1 MADYL
6 NPAAWLLALL
16 QTTLFVAAA
25 PLFTAWVKRVKC
37 RLQNRRA
44 PSLLQPYRDIRKLF
58 AKRVLLAETASPVF
72 RMAPYIVCGA
82 TIMAASVVPFLA
94 LTLPLA
100 AMADAIVLVAL
111 IALGRFFL
119 ALAALDIGTSFG
131 GMGSSREMTVSAL
144 AEPAMLMVVFTVAMI
159 ASSTNLST
167 VIGQMLT
174 EAQALRPSLLFALVA
189 LILVG
194 IAETGRIPVD
204 NPATH
209 LELTMIHEAM
219 ILEYTGRHLAMI
231 ELAAQLKLMIYAVL
245 VANLFFPWGI
255 AVANTPSDW
264 LVAAALLAVK
274 LGLLGV
280 GLAVAETAVAK
291 MRIFKVPTF
300 LVVAFTI
307 ALIAMLSAL
316 ILEGGA

>member
-44 PSLLQPYRDIRKLF
+44 PSLLQPYRDLRKLF

-72 RMAPYIVCGA
+72 RMAPYIVCGTA
-82 TIMAASVVPFLA
+82 VMAASVVPFLA

-119 ALAALDIGTSFG
+119 ALAALDVGTSFG
-131 GMGSSREMTVSAL
+131 GMGSSREMTVAAL

-167 VIGQMLT
+167 VVAQMLI
-174 EAQALRPSLLFALVA
+174 EAQALRPSLLFAFVA

-194 IAETGRIPVD
+194 IAETGRVPVD

-264 LVAAALLAVK
+264 LVAAALLAAK